1 MNKSQVEID
10 RIFLASIDSTKAY
23 VDYNE
28 WTIDPDGE
36 VFQYILSL
44 FAHNYD
50 SVSAKKAVYP
60 SDSFLGTVVPEDP
73 EGMDAFVDV
82 ISDEMHELMEE
93 AFGISAGSGLFIY
106 GTVEE
111 QPVIAFFKLN
121 YQSRLACE
129 KNKNGEVIWKKD
141 GRLLPAHTQKEYD
154 YFYIMPYD
162 RKVWMSDMK
171 CIIGDEQIDYMAER
185 ILKVGLEK
193 SEKETVK
200 VIEDVVVDTIKE
212 CYKENAPKKLFE
224 YRQTMASEAKEK
236 GEIDPVKLP
245 ERVFADS
252 PKAKERFIEKSE
264 EMEIPQKPMYVS
276 PKTRRALSKKQKIVT
291 ENGIEILV
299 PVEYL
304 KDKDI
309 FEYKQ
314 ENGMVSIYIHDVN
327 GTLK

>member
-1 MNKSQVEID
+1 MNKSSVEID

-28 WTIDPDGE
+28 WTIDLDGE
-36 VFQYILSL
+36 VYQYILQL
-44 FAHNYD
+44 FAHNFD
-50 SVSAKKAVYP
+50 QTSAKKAVYP
-60 SDSFLGTVVPEDP
+60 SDSFLAAIVPEDA
-73 EGMDAFVDV
+73 ESFDAFVDV

-121 YQSRLACE
+121 FQSRLACE
-129 KNKNGEVIWKKD
+129 KKSDGEVVWKKD

-171 CIIGDEQIDYMAER
+171 CMIGDRQVDYMAEK
-185 ILKVGLEK
+185 ILQVELNK

-200 VIEDVVVDTIKE
+200 VIEDVVIDTIKE
-212 CYKENAPKKLFE
+212 CYREEAPKKLFE
-224 YRQTMASEAKEK
+224 YRKTMAEEAKEK
-236 GEIDPVKLP
+236 GEINPVKIP
-245 ERVFADS
+245 QRIFADS
-252 PKAKERFIEKSE
+252 EKARERFEERTEELEIPKA
-264 EMEIPQKPMYVS
+264 PMYVS

-304 KDKDI
+304 EDKDV
-309 FEYKQ
+309 FEYRQ